1 MASLKLTRTG
11 IPPAPMQPNCLQTNP
26 ELKIA
31 GHRNAHVCRASLRKD
46 FQLLDALWGQA
57 KKETLPWLQ
66 DLAFPVLGF
75 KEEIDDAAEIMPTLP
90 PHQLADPDSKFV
102 TLPEGGLRMHYK
114 ERPAAPGTPRT
125 APTILL
131 IHGFNGSTFSW
142 RANLDTLASAT
153 GCRVIAFDRPPFG
166 LSERALEWGNPGQS
180 LTFNPY
186 ELPGSMQL
194 TESFL
199 DALGV
204 GPVIAVGHSA
214 GALVA
219 LELAR
224 RRPSQ
229 VKALSLVAPAVP
241 TNTENSLIRRAT
253 FGSQLRLLATRA
265 ILQSDI
271 AGLRYIRRQLL
282 KQKNKVE
289 AGDLG
294 FKPHPSTASSVS
306 SLELSI
312 ESLASFED
320 SAVPIS
326 DSANGTTNIGM
337 EGLWEAAAEQALQ
350 EAAAGYTKPLRARDW
365 DRAALLNLRAFSLPA
380 VYDYSCIDTLP
391 VLIVQGDD
399 DGALTQ
405 NAKALAS
412 ILEERTDEESSSSRG
427 GKLRAASTVFLEL
440 TCGHV
445 PMEELPAEFNAALI
459 DFVKLYAL

>member
-1 MASLKLTRTG
+1 MAALKLPSPF
-11 IPPAPMQPNCLQTNP
+11 ISPALARSSCLQNKSGCKLT
-26 ELKIA
+26 
-31 GHRNAHVCRASLRKD
+31 GQRNLQVCSASLRKD

-57 KKETLPWLQ
+57 RKETLPWIQ
-66 DLAFPVLGF
+66 DLAFPVLGVN
-75 KEEIDDAAEIMPTLP
+75 EDIDDAAEQVRTLP

-102 TLPEGGLRMHYK
+102 GLPEGLRMHYK
-114 ERPAAPGTPRT
+114 ERPAAAGTSST

-142 RANLDTLASAT
+142 RANLDAVADAT
-153 GCRVIAFDRPPFG
+153 GCRVIAYDRPPFG
-166 LSERALEWGNPGQS
+166 LSERALEWGKPGQP

-186 ELPGSMQL
+186 ELPGSMRL

-204 GPVIAVGHSA
+204 GPVVAVGHSA

-224 RRPSQ
+224 RRPWQ

-241 TNTENSLIRRAT
+241 TTTENSLLRRAT

-271 AGLRYIRRQLL
+271 AGLRYVRRQLL
-282 KQKNKVE
+282 KQRDKVKG
-289 AGDLG
+289 GDLG
-294 FKPHPSTASSVS
+294 FKPHPSTASSVQSLDLSLGS
-306 SLELSI
+306 SLDSP
-312 ESLASFED
+312 ED
-320 SAVPIS
+320 SQ
-326 DSANGTTNIGM
+326 NGLDPGM
-337 EGLWEAAAEQALQ
+337 EGLWEAAAEQAME
-350 EAAAGYTKPLRARDW
+350 EAAEGYTRPLRARDW

-380 VYDYSCIDTLP
+380 VYDYSCIDKFP

-405 NAKALAS
+405 NAKTLAS
-412 ILEERTDEESSSSRG
+412 ILQQRGEMEEESGRNG
-427 GKLRAASTVFLEL
+427 GRSAHTVFLEMS
-440 TCGHV
+440 CGHV
-445 PMEELPAEFNAALI
+445 PNEELPAEFNAALI
-459 DFVKLYAL
+459 DFLKLYAV